1 MKKLFVLLLVASI
14 VLGASMVKSVAP
26 TQSTK
31 MIDLCVASRPFIL
44 EACGSFSMYNI
55 TVTFHNGTYYN
66 VSNYTLPCTQAG
78 YFHIDDP
85 EGTVYFWLENGQ
97 DYYFLPKTGQILKIR
112 LHKLITPYQAEVSY
126 VWCPAMIYPRTILA
140 TGYEEN
146 AKCGDMMG
154 TTYGGKG
161 ASVHAVHIYSDR
173 MVYKGY
179 DSMGYLLFGDQVNV
193 GESTRFYVDGY
204 NYKVSYLSYVPENKG
219 RVQFVEDN

>member
-14 VLGASMVKSVAP
+14 VLGAQIARSVAP
-26 TQSTK
+26 IQSTK
-31 MIDLCVASRPFIL
+31 MIDLCVAFRPFIL
-44 EACGSFSMYNI
+44 EACESFSMYNI

-66 VSNYTLPCTQAG
+66 VPNYTLPCTQAG

-85 EGTVYFWLENGQ
+85 EGTVYFLLENGQ

-112 LHKLITPYQAEVSY
+112 LHRLITPYQAEVSY
-126 VWCPAMIYPRTILA
+126 AWCPAMIYPRTITA

-146 AKCGDMMG
+146 AKCGDKMG

-161 ASVHAVHIYSDR
+161 ASVHAVNIYSDR
-173 MVYKGY
+173 MVYDIY
-179 DSMGYLLFGDQVNV
+179 DSSGGEIGGAQVNV
-193 GESTRFYVDGY
+193 GESKRFYVDGY
-204 NYKVSYLSYVPENKG
+204 NYKVSYLRYVPENKG